1 MIFFGGA
8 IAVKTGSVDAALD
21 VRTERRCQ
29 SEIWRAASWSLISA
43 REGVRP
49 SASQTPE
56 PPAEVGLRVQRATG
70 CGVTDAGF
78 QSSPVARGRTW
89 DLETGFGTNGARS
102 GLAEVVLDASS
113 FDQRGVEELVRR
125 YVATVLMGRFQRL
138 FGSSLGFWCQ
148 SVPETVGS
156 GESAMRFGT
165 VVRTGEAV
173 VVRDAECLAHRRL
186 ARRGRWVLSGAFQ
199 SPFAG
204 GGVLGCQS
212 EPEAFGRAVEVS
224 FFFGTKVERSGRAEV
239 VRDASSFDHSGAEE
253 LVRRYVATVLIG
265 RCQRPIFL
273 TGDFGFQRAPE
284 TTGSGASEGMNT
296 AFVLSGTASV
306 VLDACPLAHS
316 GVPAGFGVLVTAF
329 GAVHSCGGCFAALF
343 GVQRPPETFGRA
355 WSVDTRIAANGD
367 RWGALAVVREAW
379 PFVHR
384 GFLISFAFLSSRI
397 CASVFVLELLS
408 HRYVDFGAGFHSCG
422 FAGSATRF
430 FHMPSENRGRVTVEW
445 SFFDRCD
452 STGRSAN
459 IGAAVLSFCH
469 SWGFS
474 GAATGG
480 ASSVVPQSPV
490 PGRSATASL
499 AGFFHRP
506 SGGAEKA
513 LAVNSRRLRR
523 DSSDR
528 SAKMGAV
535 APGFSPH
542 RCVVGTGAG
551 VTAMALTVHNP
562 DRSFLR
568 HRVAGALCTG
578 AVHRGPS
585 IDTRIAGLCGFRAV
599 RRDNVEMPASSTRP
613 EPFGQ
618 SFVFA
623 STASS
628 LSVGAVLRED
638 QRPAPPVPDI
648 GRHSS
653 RGREGDFEAAH
664 SPAGGRAKRS
674 GGALTA
680 RLCDRS
686 DDTGTAGIVSHF
698 ACVFCH
704 SCAGLGGTGARAR
717 RGGGG
722 GGEGGRHKPGCAGS
736 PPPLRDESGA
746 HRAPVADCD
755 RASRGG
761 RRGADRDVGGRC
773 AETGLRALPDLAQSG
788 KFFFFCRPSCGACVQ
803 VRRSVPGAA
812 ALGCQSAPVDRGRGH
827 PADSPVCLLASQPDR
842 SDRGA
847 CGRVQSAPGAAASSS
862 APTAQLFLTTLL
874 PLLTVISNVRFV
886 LLVIPPPGAHHRP
899 LPADAPPPAVP
910 SGHSQLSAPGAVHS
924 AGSTLHDAAFQ
935 SALDSTVSASA
946 IIRVRAVGATVAIV
960 ISNSG
965 AEGHSLPMA
974 SPAPRGHNPVALTTG
989 VHRAFASFWALQS
1002 RVDARGANAVSARK
1016 LRVSWRPKPA
1026 ARAGSGVAEGQS
1038 FVGVAV

>member
-1 MIFFGGA
+1 M
-8 IAVKTGSVDAALD
+8 KTGSVDAALD

-56 PPAEVGLRVQRATG
+56 PAEVGLRVQRATG
-70 CGVTDAGF
+70 CGVADAGF
-78 QSSPVARGRTW
+78 QSSPVAGGRTW
-89 DLETGFGTNGARS
+89 DLETGFGTNGARA

-113 FDQRGVEELVRR
+113 FDQSGVEELVRR

-165 VVRTGEAV
+165 VVRTGVAV

-204 GGVLGCQS
+204 GVLGCQS

-224 FFFGTKVERSGRAEV
+224 FFFGTKVERSGRAAV
-239 VRDASSFDHSGAEE
+239 VRDASSFDQSGAEE

-265 RCQRPIFL
+265 RCQRPTFL

-284 TTGSGASEGMNT
+284 TVGSGASEGMNT

-306 VLDACPLAHS
+306 VLDACPLAHR
-316 GVPAGFGVLVTAF
+316 GAPAGFGVLVTAA
-329 GAVHSCGGCFAALF
+329 GAVHSCGGRFAALF

-355 WSVDTRIAANGD
+355 WSADARIAADGG
-367 RWGALAVVREAW
+367 RGGALAVVREAW
-379 PFVHR
+379 PLVHR

-430 FHMPSENRGRVTVEW
+430 FHMPSENRGRVAVEW
-445 SFFDRCD
+445 SFFDRRD
-452 STGRSAN
+452 STGRPAN

-474 GAATGG
+474 GASTAG

-490 PGRSATASL
+490 PGRPTTASL
-499 AGFFHRP
+499 AGLFHSP

-528 SAKMGAV
+528 PAKMGAV

-551 VTAMALTVHNP
+551 VAAMALTVHNP

-578 AVHRGPS
+578 DVHRGPS
-585 IDTRIAGLCGFRAV
+585 IETGIGGLCGFRAV
-599 RRDNVEMPASSTRP
+599 RRDNVGASASSIRP

-628 LSVGAVLRED
+628 LSVGAVLLED

-664 SPAGGRAKRS
+664 NPAGGRAKRS
-674 GGALTA
+674 GGALTS
-680 RLCDRS
+680 RFPDRS
-686 DDTGTAGIVSHF
+686 DGTGTGTAGPAGIVSHF

-704 SCAGLGGTGARAR
+704 SCAGLGGTRARAR
-717 RGGGG
+717 SGGGG
-722 GGEGGRHKPGCAGS
+722 GGGGRHKPCCAGC

-746 HRAPVADCD
+746 HRGPVAGCD

-761 RRGADRDVGGRC
+761 RRGADRDVGERC
-773 AETGLRALPDLAQSG
+773 AEIGLRALPDLAQSG
-788 KFFFFCRPSCGACVQ
+788 KFFFFFCRPSCGACVQ
-803 VRRSVPGAA
+803 VRRSGQSLPCSPGGAIYAIPGAA
-812 ALGCQSAPVDRGRGH
+812 ALGCQS
-827 PADSPVCLLASQPDR
+827 QPDR
-842 SDRGA
+842 SDRGS

-874 PLLTVISNVRFV
+874 LLPLLLSPTVISNVRFV

-935 SALDSTVSASA
+935 SAFDSTVSASA
-946 IIRVRAVGATVAIV
+946 IIRVRAVGATLAIV

-965 AEGHSLPMA
+965 AEGHRLPMA
-974 SPAPRGHNPVALTTG
+974 FPAPRGHNPVALTTG

-1026 ARAGSGVAEGQS
+1026 AMAGSGDAEGQS